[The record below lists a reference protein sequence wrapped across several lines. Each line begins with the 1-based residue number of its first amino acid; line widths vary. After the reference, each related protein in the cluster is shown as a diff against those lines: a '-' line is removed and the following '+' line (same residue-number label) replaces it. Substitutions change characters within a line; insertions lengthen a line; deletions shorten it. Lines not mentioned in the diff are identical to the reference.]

1 MVSALGDA
9 YVALLS
15 SHGDSLW
22 VACKS
27 HGSLVNFHC
36 SFSHL
41 HADSA
46 MKCVIFAFFYTSN
59 YPIDSAC
66 TLQITRTNNNKLHD
80 LTTLFIPIFFPFAER
95 SHVRETMYSAQRRC
109 RQTNSMNFFSLFEA
123 FIHFSLALSVS
134 RPDAMVEIIY
144 GMD

>member
-80 LTTLFIPIFFPFAER
+80 LTTLFIPIFFRSLSAHMCER
-95 SHVRETMYSAQRRC
+95 QCIRAETMS
-109 RQTNSMNFFSLFEA
+109 TDEFDEFFFSLRGFHS
-123 FIHFSLALSVS
+123 FFSRSLRLVS
-134 RPDAMVEIIY
+134 S
-144 GMD
+144 GCNG